1 MSATIQLRR
10 DIAANWTSANP
21 TLAAGEIGFETDTG
35 KIKLGDGSTV
45 WTSLVYR
52 DFSASLAQ
60 TTIDFNS
67 TTDPAAPSA
76 GHLLM
81 YAKSI
86 AGRIM
91 PKVVGPS
98 GVDYPLQPAIFS
110 NGIAIASPGSSTAL
124 SYFGMGAFT
133 AVGTVSHPVI
143 ASATL
148 REQTRRANVNSAATA
163 NSASELRYAISQCL
177 RGGSSNIG
185 GFFSVFRWAIP
196 SGVSGQRQAVGL
208 FNTTSAIAT
217 TQDPAALTNCI
228 FAGNAAADT
237 NLQLMYNDG
246 SGTCTK
252 IDLGANFALAA
263 STNSVYELVLFCK
276 PNDTVVDYRVT
287 RLDTGNTVS
296 GQLSTDLPASSTLL
310 CPHFYINNNAV
321 ASAVQID
328 VIRYYLETDF

>member
-10 DIAANWTSANP
+10 GTASQWTTANP
-21 TLAAGEIGFETDTG
+21 TLAAGEIGLETDTG
-35 KIKLGDGSTV
+35 KIKLGDGSTS
-45 WTSLVYR
+45 WTSLAYR

-60 TTIDFNS
+60 TTIDFS
-67 TTDPAAPSA
+67 ATTDPAAPSS

-81 YAKSI
+81 YAKTI
-86 AGRIM
+86 AGRVM

-98 GVDYPLQPAIFS
+98 GIDYPLQPSMAV
-110 NGIAIASPGSSTAL
+110 NGIAMAGPGSSTAL
-124 SYFGMGAFT
+124 SYLGMGAFT

-148 REQTRRANVNSAATA
+148 REQTRRANVISAATA
-163 NSASELRYAISQCL
+163 NSAAELRYAIQQCL
-177 RGGSSNIG
+177 RGGASNIG
-185 GFFSVFRWAIP
+185 GFFTVFRWAVP
-196 SGVSGQRQAVGL
+196 SAVSGQRQAVGL

-217 TQDPAALTNCI
+217 TQDPTALTNCI

-246 SGTCTK
+246 AGNCTK
-252 IDLGANFALAA
+252 IDLGSNFALAS

-276 PNDTVVDYRVT
+276 PNDTIVSYRVT

-296 GQLSTDLPASSTLL
+296 GELNSDLPASSTLL

-321 ASAVQID
+321 ASAVQMD